1 MGRAKEFFKFYHANF
16 SLFLAL
22 ANTYHAILDETG
34 FIWKLN
40 LFLFLGNTP
49 TTETRIIKYRFDQE
63 VSQ

>member
-1 MGRAKEFFKFYHANF
+1 MGRPRESFKFYHTNF

-22 ANTYHAILDETG
+22 ANTCHAILDETG

-49 TTETRIIKYRFDQE
+49 STETRIIEYRFDGE
-63 VSQ
+63 VS